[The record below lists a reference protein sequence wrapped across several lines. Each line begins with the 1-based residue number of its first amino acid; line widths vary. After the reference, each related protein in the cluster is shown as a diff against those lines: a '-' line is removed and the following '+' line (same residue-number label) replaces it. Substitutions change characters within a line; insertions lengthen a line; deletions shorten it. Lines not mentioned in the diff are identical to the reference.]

1 MPVPRTLS
9 PSSPILRH
17 AGFTL
22 IELVIVVAVTAI
34 LGGMSVAFIRN
45 GIAGYVASEQQVT
58 LADMADHA
66 LRLIA
71 RDVHNALPNSVRV
84 STNAG
89 NSYLEFVPIISAGR
103 YRSGSRADGSGD
115 ALRFDVADSSFDVLG
130 DTQTVTVGSKLV
142 IYNLGIDGADIYE
155 GSNIASLTSVGNG
168 LSNLT
173 FTATTFALS
182 SPSQRFFV
190 VNTASSYVCDMTA
203 GKLWLYPGYTIQSSQ
218 PVTLTA
224 LSSLATARLVVDGV
238 TACSM
243 QYTPGVLQRS
253 GVVTITLQL
262 SKANAVVRLAH
273 WVNVVNSP

>member
-1 MPVPRTLS
+1 MNSFFKRLP
-9 PSSPILRH
+9 LRMQS
-17 AGFTL
+17 GFSL

-34 LGGMSVAFIRN
+34 IGGMSVAFIRN
-45 GIAGYVASEQQVT
+45 GIAGYVASEQQVA

-66 LRLIA
+66 LRLIG
-71 RDVHNALPNSVRV
+71 RDIHNALPNSVRV
-84 STNAG
+84 SGNAG

-103 YRSGSRADGSGD
+103 YRAGTRADGSGD
-115 ALRFDVADSSFDVLG
+115 ALRFDTADTSFDVLG
-130 DTQTVTVGSKLV
+130 ATQTVSAGSKLV

-155 GSNIASLTSVGNG
+155 GSNIASLTSTGSG
-168 LSNLT
+168 LANLT
-173 FTATTFALS
+173 FSATTFALS
-182 SPSQRFFV
+182 SPSQRFYV
-190 VNTASSYVCDMTA
+190 VNTASSYACDMAA